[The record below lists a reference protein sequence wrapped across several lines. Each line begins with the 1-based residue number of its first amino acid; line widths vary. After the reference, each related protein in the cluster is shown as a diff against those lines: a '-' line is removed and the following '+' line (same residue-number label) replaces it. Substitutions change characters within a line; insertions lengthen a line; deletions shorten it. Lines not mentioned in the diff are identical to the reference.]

1 MNGAP
6 RLATSR
12 PAPPRLAPVFGAV
25 NLRGLWTLYWRG
37 LGRHLAWWTESLVG
51 PCVSSLIFLVVFVLA
66 RGGLADAVWPSID
79 LASFVA
85 PGLVAFAFCHVA
97 FSSTGINLLFDKMEG
112 MVQDLLS
119 APLSSLELTLGWIF
133 SAASAGLT
141 TGGIVL
147 LAFLPFV
154 DWPAFDPVG
163 FVVFALLGT
172 LLFGVLGLLVGLW
185 ARKWDHYS
193 AADSFLM
200 LPLGL
205 LSGTFFVRADLP
217 PLGADILMA
226 NPVFHVVDGFRAALL
241 GRADGDLALGAAY
254 LCALILALSLLAWR
268 LVHRGWHLKP

>member
-1 MNGAP
+1 MAP
-6 RLATSR
+6 SY
-12 PAPPRLAPVFGAV
+12 GAV
-25 NLRGLWTLYWRG
+25 NLRGLWTLFRRG

-51 PCVSSLIFLVVFVLA
+51 PCVSSLIFLTVFVLA
-66 RGGLADAVWPSID
+66 RGGLAGPVWPDLD

-97 FSSTGINLLFDKMEG
+97 FSATGVNLLFDKMEG

-119 APLSSLELTLGWIF
+119 APLTSLELTLGWVF
-133 SAASAGLT
+133 SAACSGLV
-141 TGGIVL
+141 TGAVVL

-154 DWPAFDPVG
+154 DWPAFDLLCLLG
-163 FVVFALLGT
+163 FALLGA
-172 LLFGVLGLLVGLW
+172 LLFAVLGLLIGLW

-217 PLGADILMA
+217 PLGGEILMA
-226 NPVFHVVDGFRAALL
+226 NPVFHVVDGFRAALV

-254 LCALILALSLLAWR
+254 LSLLILALGLLAWR
-268 LVHRGWHLKP
+268 LVHHGWHLKP